1 MAACAGAANTYSCL
15 LGAWTPHAFAYFSL
29 YAELLDLRERFEADK
44 KRLAD
49 LRGARKWKPY

>member
-1 MAACAGAANTYSCL
+1 MRACYL
-15 LGAWTPHAFAYFSL
+15 L

-49 LRGARKWKPY
+49 LRSARKWKPY